1 MTLDVGERISGW
13 SVDTRTLAPGDLY
26 FALRGPYHD
35 GHDYVEQAIQ
45 KGAAGVVVDHP
56 IEGVPNAMV
65 VPDTLRALQSMA
77 RSARVRW
84 GGQVIGVTGSAGKTT
99 TKDAIAHL
107 LSVDMKVGKTIGNLN
122 NHVGTPLSILRL
134 PDDCQVAVLEMGM
147 NHAGEIRALAE
158 IAQPNVGVVTNVGYA
173 HTENFDGIEGV
184 ALAKRELIDAL
195 PANGTAVLNADDP
208 RVAAFGG
215 PHPVTFGFSEGAD
228 VRAERI
234 DLSPDYSRFE
244 VDGVQFEI
252 PLPGRHGVMN
262 ALAAIAAAGVYGI
275 PPQRLTDAARSLR
288 TGKMRGERIESGG
301 ITILN
306 DCYNANPEAVRA
318 MVDVLGATPARRRL
332 AVLGEMLE
340 LGRSAEPLHRDI
352 GNYVAGRGIDV
363 LIGIRGASRHMV
375 DEAVRAGMSGAA
387 FFFEDPQAAGDFL
400 RGLAREGDAVLFKGS
415 RGVAVEK
422 AMERLLAGQEA

>member
-1 MTLDVGERISGW
+1 MTLDGISGW
-13 SVDTRTLAPGDLY
+13 SVDTRTLAAGDLY
-26 FALRGPYHD
+26 FALRGPSHD

-56 IEGVPNAMV
+56 IEGVRNAMV

-77 RSARVRW
+77 RSARAHW

-99 TKDAIAHL
+99 TKDAIADL
-107 LSVDMKVGKTIGNLN
+107 LSVEMKVGKTIGNLN

-173 HTENFDGIEGV
+173 HTEYFDDGIEGV

-195 PANGTAVLNADDP
+195 PADGTAVLNADDP
-208 RVAAFGG
+208 RVAGFEA
-215 PHPVTFGFSEGAD
+215 PRTVTFGFSEGAD
-228 VRAERI
+228 VRAEK
-234 DLSPDYSRFE
+234 LELAPDGSRFE
-244 VDGVQFEI
+244 VSGVQFEV
-252 PLPGRHGVMN
+252 PLAGRHGVMN
-262 ALAAIAAAGVYGI
+262 ALAAIAVAGVYGL
-275 PPQRLTDAARSLR
+275 PPQRLTGAARSLR
-288 TGKMRGERIESGG
+288 TGKMRGERLEIGG

-318 MVDVLGATPARRRL
+318 MLDVLGATPARRRV

-340 LGRSAEPLHRDI
+340 LGRTAEPLHREI
-352 GNYVAGRGIDV
+352 GTYVAGRGIDV
-363 LIGIRGASRHMV
+363 LIGIRGASLHMV

-387 FFFEDPQAAGDFL
+387 YFFEDPQAAGGFV

-422 AMERLLAGQEA
+422 AMERLLAGREA

>member
-1 MTLDVGERISGW
+1 
-13 SVDTRTLAPGDLY
+13 LY
-26 FALRGPYHD
+26 FALRGPSHD
-35 GHDYVEQAIQ
+35 GHDYVEQAIR

-56 IEGVPNAMV
+56 LEGVRNALV
-65 VPDTLRALQSMA
+65 VPDTLRALQSLA
-77 RSARVRW
+77 SWGRTCW

-99 TKDAIAHL
+99 TKDAIADL
-107 LSVDMKVGKTIGNLN
+107 LSVEMRVGKTIGNLN

-158 IAQPNVGVVTNVGYA
+158 IARPNVGVVTNVGYA

-184 ALAKRELIDAL
+184 ARAKRELIDAL
-195 PANGTAVLNADDP
+195 PPDGTAVLNADDP
-208 RVAAFGG
+208 RVAGFVG
-215 PHPVTFGFSEGAD
+215 PHPVTFGFSEAAD
-228 VRAERI
+228 VRGESL
-234 DLSPDYSRFE
+234 DLSPHHSRFK

-252 PLPGRHGVMN
+252 PLAGRHGVMN
-262 ALAAIAAAGVYGI
+262 ALAAIAVARVYGI
-275 PPQRLTDAARSLR
+275 PPQNLTEAARSLS

-387 FFFEDPQAAGDFL
+387 YFFEDPQAAGDFL

-422 AMERLLAGQEA
+422 AMERLLAGREA